1 MQPAGDNPDACERF
15 SGEWLTRHGD
25 LFQPGR
31 RVLDLGC
38 GPGDD
43 TAQLTALGLWV
54 VALDRD
60 RPSLLQARAAAPAAH
75 FVQAD
80 LAGGLP
86 FKPGVFDVVVASLSL
101 HYFRWETTRR
111 IAGEVAGLI
120 RPGGRL
126 LCRVNRVG
134 DVHFDYGVGPEHEPE
149 LFEVRPGHL
158 KRFFT
163 AETLAALL
171 DEAFEIDALWPE
183 TTTRWELPKRTLVA
197 RARPKG

>member
-1 MQPAGDNPDACERF
+1 MQPANDSPDACERF
-15 SGEWLTRHGD
+15 SGEWLTQHAD
-25 LFQPGR
+25 LFQPGL

-60 RPSLLQARAAAPAAH
+60 RPSLLRARVAAPEAH
-75 FVQAD
+75 VVQAD
-80 LAGGLP
+80 IAGGLP
-86 FKPGVFDVVVASLSL
+86 FKPGAFDVVVASLSL
-101 HYFRWETTRR
+101 HYFHWETTRR
-111 IAGEVAGLI
+111 IVAEVGALI

-134 DVHFDYGVGPEHEPE
+134 DVHFDYGVGPELEPE

-158 KRFFT
+158 KRFFSE
-163 AETLAALL
+163 ETLAALL
-171 DEAFEIDALWPE
+171 TENFEIEALWPE
-183 TTTRWELPKRTLVA
+183 TTTRWEQPKRTLVA

>member
-1 MQPAGDNPDACERF
+1 MQPANDNPDACERET
-15 SGEWLTRHGD
+15 GEWLSFHHD
-25 LFQPGR
+25 LLPPGL

-43 TAQLTALGLWV
+43 TAQLVALDLRV

-60 RPSLLQARAAAPAAH
+60 RPSLVQARAAAPAACCLQ
-75 FVQAD
+75 VD
-80 LAGGLP
+80 ISNGLP
-86 FKPGVFDVVVASLSL
+86 FKPRMFDVVVASLSL

-111 IAGEVAGLI
+111 IVREVAGLI
-120 RPGGRL
+120 KPDGWL

-134 DVHFDYGVGPEHEPE
+134 DVRFEYGVGTQHEPE

-163 AETLAALL
+163 EETLDELL
-171 DEAFEIDALWPE
+171 SEAFVIDTLWPE
-183 TTTRWELPKRTLVA
+183 TTMRWEQPKRTLVA